1 MKNPGNS
8 RGFFVTPALPDILRR
23 MRGSE
28 FGPQNSTP
36 SMYSYVRGTVLSFD
50 DGKISLL
57 VENTGLGL
65 ELQPTPLLFG
75 SSSLGEVI
83 EAHLYHHVTDVSEA
97 LFAFANAE
105 EKRFFKKLLKVDG
118 VGGKT
123 ALSMLGLG
131 IPALVRAIETGDE
144 KTISTVPGI
153 GKKTALKV
161 IVELKG
167 EVTGTDLISSDEP
180 KSQKKTAKVSADPDR
195 DAIVNSLV
203 AMGYDR
209 RMAETAIDAVS
220 AEGLTV
226 GERTVLTL
234 RALSK

>member
-1 MKNPGNS
+1 M
-8 RGFFVTPALPDILRR
+8 
-23 MRGSE
+23 
-28 FGPQNSTP
+28 
-36 SMYSYVRGTVLSFD
+36 SFE

-83 EAHLYHHVTDVSEA
+83 EAYLYHHVTDVSEA
-97 LFAFANAE
+97 LFAFANAD

-123 ALSMLGLG
+123 ALSLLGLG
-131 IPALVRAIETGDE
+131 IPGLVRAIESGDE

-167 EVTGTDLISSDEP
+167 EVTGSDIISEKDANS
-180 KSQKKTAKVSADPDR
+180 SKKVAKKPSDPDR
-195 DAIVNSLV
+195 EAISNSLC

-209 RMAETAIDAVS
+209 RMVESAIDAVS

-234 RALSK
+234 KALSK

>member
-1 MKNPGNS
+1 
-8 RGFFVTPALPDILRR
+8 
-23 MRGSE
+23 
-28 FGPQNSTP
+28 
-36 SMYSYVRGTVLSFD
+36 MYSFVRGTVLSFE

-65 ELQPTPLLFG
+65 ELQPTPLLLG
-75 SSSLGEVI
+75 SIGIGEVVD
-83 EAHLYHHVTDVSEA
+83 AHLYHHVTDVSEA

-123 ALSMLGLG
+123 ALSLLGLG
-131 IPALVRAIETGDE
+131 ISGLVRAIESGDE
-144 KTISTVPGI
+144 KTISSVPGI

-161 IVELKG
+161 IVELKD
-167 EVTGTDLISSDEP
+167 EVSGSDIVAQDGFGTSERKSAKKSS
-180 KSQKKTAKVSADPDR
+180 DPDR
-195 DAIVNSLV
+195 EAISNSLC

-209 RMAETAIDAVS
+209 RMVESALDAVS

-234 RALSK
+234 KALSK

>member
-1 MKNPGNS
+1 
-8 RGFFVTPALPDILRR
+8 
-23 MRGSE
+23 
-28 FGPQNSTP
+28 
-36 SMYSYVRGTVLSFD
+36 MYSFVRGTVLAFD

-65 ELQPTPLLFG
+65 ELQPTPLLFA
-75 SSSLGEVI
+75 SSSLGEVV

-105 EKRFFKKLLKVDG
+105 EKRFFRKLLKVDG

-131 IPALVRAIETGDE
+131 LSPLIRAIETGDE
-144 KTISTVPGI
+144 KMIATVPGI

-161 IVELKG
+161 IVELKS
-167 EVTGTDLISSDEP
+167 EVSGSDIIASDTES
-180 KSQKKTAKVSADPDR
+180 KSEKRTKKSPSDVDKE
-195 DAIVNSLV
+195 AILLSLTS
-203 AMGYDR
+203 MGYDR
-209 RMAETAIDAVS
+209 RAVEAAIDAV
-220 AEGLTV
+220 APEGLSV

-234 RALSK
+234 KALSK

>member
-1 MKNPGNS
+1 
-8 RGFFVTPALPDILRR
+8 
-23 MRGSE
+23 
-28 FGPQNSTP
+28 
-36 SMYSYVRGTVLSFD
+36 MYSFVRGTVLSFD

-65 ELQPTPLLFG
+65 ELQPTPLLLG
-75 SSSLGEVI
+75 SSSLGEVV

-97 LFAFANAE
+97 LFAFANAD

-131 IPALVRAIETGDE
+131 IPMLVRAIETGDE
-144 KTISTVPGI
+144 KTISSVPGI

-167 EVTGTDLISSDEP
+167 EVSGSDLVTPEDMAKASK
-180 KSQKKTAKVSADPDR
+180 KSEKKPPADADR
-195 DAIVNSLV
+195 EAIVNSLT

-209 RMAETAIDAVS
+209 RMVESAIDAVS

-234 RALSK
+234 KALSK

>member
-1 MKNPGNS
+1 
-8 RGFFVTPALPDILRR
+8 
-23 MRGSE
+23 
-28 FGPQNSTP
+28 
-36 SMYSYVRGTVLSFD
+36 MYSFVRGTVLSFD

-65 ELQPTPLLFG
+65 ELQPTPLLFAN
-75 SSSLGEVI
+75 SRLGEIV

-105 EKRFFKKLLKVDG
+105 EKRFFRKLLKVDG

-123 ALSMLGLG
+123 ALSLLGLG
-131 IPALVRAIETGDE
+131 IPSLVSAIEGGDD
-144 KTISTVPGI
+144 KTIASVPGI

-167 EVTGTDLISSDEP
+167 EVSVGDVVTTPSDPAISR
-180 KSQKKTAKVSADPDR
+180 KSAKASADPDR
-195 DAIVNSLV
+195 DAIVATLV
-203 AMGYDR
+203 SMGYDR
-209 RMAETAIDAVS
+209 RQVEIALDVV
-220 AEGLTV
+220 TV
-226 GERTVLTL
+226 PGASVQERTVLTL

>member
-1 MKNPGNS
+1 M
-8 RGFFVTPALPDILRR
+8 
-23 MRGSE
+23 
-28 FGPQNSTP
+28 
-36 SMYSYVRGTVLSFD
+36 SFE

-97 LFAFANAE
+97 LFAFANAD
-105 EKRFFKKLLKVDG
+105 EKRFFKQLLKVDG

-123 ALSMLGLG
+123 ALSLLGLG
-131 IPALVRAIETGDE
+131 IPGLVRAIESGDE
-144 KTISTVPGI
+144 KTISSVPGI

-167 EVTGTDLISSDEP
+167 EVTGSDIIFEKDANSS
-180 KSQKKTAKVSADPDR
+180 KKAAKKPVDPDR
-195 DAIVNSLV
+195 EAIANSLS

-209 RMAETAIDAVS
+209 RTVETALDAVS

-234 RALSK
+234 KALSK